1 MAYQTMTDV
10 AYNILSKRKRA
21 MDFLKLY
28 EEVVKKMEIPE
39 NLQKKK
45 RAQFYSEMMLDN
57 RFTSLKDNKWDLR
70 ARYTFDE
77 THIDTDAIEIDDD
90 EIFED
95 EIIENENDED
105 EEENDKMSQEDDYE

>member
-1 MAYQTMTDV
+1 MTDV
-10 AYNILSKRKRA
+10 AYNYLSKRKRA

-45 RAQFYSEMMLDN
+45 RAQFYSELMLDN

-95 EIIENENDED
+95 EIIENEED
-105 EEENDKMSQEDDYE
+105 EEDNYKTSQEDDYE

>member
-10 AYNILSKRKRA
+10 AYNYLSKRKRA

-45 RAQFYSEMMLDN
+45 EHNSIQN
-57 RFTSLKDNKWDLR
+57 
-70 ARYTFDE
+70 
-77 THIDTDAIEIDDD
+77 
-90 EIFED
+90 
-95 EIIENENDED
+95 
-105 EEENDKMSQEDDYE
+105 

>member
-1 MAYQTMTDV
+1 MTDV
-10 AYNILSKRKRA
+10 AYNYLSKRKRA

-45 RAQFYSEMMLDN
+45 RAQLYSELMLDN

-95 EIIENENDED
+95 EIIENEED
-105 EEENDKMSQEDDYE
+105 EEDNDKTSQEDDYE

>member
-10 AYNILSKRKRA
+10 AYNCLSKRKRA

-45 RAQFYSEMMLDN
+45 RAQFYSELMLDN

-95 EIIENENDED
+95 EIIENEED
-105 EEENDKMSQEDDYE
+105 EEDNDKTSQEDDYE

>member
-1 MAYQTMTDV
+1 MTDV
-10 AYNILSKRKRA
+10 AYNYLSKRKRA
-21 MDFLKLY
+21 MYFLKLY

-45 RAQFYSEMMLDN
+45 RAQFYSELMLDN

-95 EIIENENDED
+95 EIIENEED
-105 EEENDKMSQEDDYE
+105 EEDNDKTSQEDDYE

>member
-10 AYNILSKRKRA
+10 AYNYLSKRKRA

-45 RAQFYSEMMLDN
+45 LLQN
-57 RFTSLKDNKWDLR
+57 LKREQKLKHKR
-70 ARYTFDE
+70 
-77 THIDTDAIEIDDD
+77 
-90 EIFED
+90 
-95 EIIENENDED
+95 
-105 EEENDKMSQEDDYE
+105 EEKLYRQLKK

>member
-1 MAYQTMTDV
+1 MTDV
-10 AYNILSKRKRA
+10 AYNYLSKRKRA

-28 EEVVKKMEIPE
+28 EEVFKKMEIPE

-45 RAQFYSEMMLDN
+45 RAQFYSELMLDN

-95 EIIENENDED
+95 EIIENEED
-105 EEENDKMSQEDDYE
+105 EEDNDKTSQEDDYE

>member
-1 MAYQTMTDV
+1 MTDV
-10 AYNILSKRKRA
+10 AYNYLSKRKRA

-45 RAQFYSEMMLDN
+45 RAQFYSELMLDN
-57 RFTSLKDNKWDLR
+57 RFTYLKDNKWDLR

-95 EIIENENDED
+95 EIIENEED
-105 EEENDKMSQEDDYE
+105 EEDNDKTSQEDDYE

>member
-1 MAYQTMTDV
+1 
-10 AYNILSKRKRA
+10 
-21 MDFLKLY
+21 
-28 EEVVKKMEIPE
+28 
-39 NLQKKK
+39 
-45 RAQFYSEMMLDN
+45 MLDN

-95 EIIENENDED
+95 EIIENEED
-105 EEENDKMSQEDDYE
+105 EEDNDKTSQEDDYE

>member
-1 MAYQTMTDV
+1 MTDV
-10 AYNILSKRKRA
+10 AYNYLSNRKRA

-45 RAQFYSEMMLDN
+45 RAQFYSELMLDN

-77 THIDTDAIEIDDD
+77 THIDTYAIEIDDD

-95 EIIENENDED
+95 EIIENEED
-105 EEENDKMSQEDDYE
+105 EEDNDKTSQEDDYE